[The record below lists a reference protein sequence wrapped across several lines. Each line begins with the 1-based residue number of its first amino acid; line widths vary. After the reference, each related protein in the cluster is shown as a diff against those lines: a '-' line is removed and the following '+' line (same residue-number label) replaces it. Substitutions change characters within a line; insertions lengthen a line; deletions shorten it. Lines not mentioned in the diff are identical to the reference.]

1 VTVIPCSE
9 VKMLIRD
16 LFEEEA
22 LALGGL
28 VAVYEIEDDLV
39 WPLIRTLAVTRRRV
53 LRRLAAGRSEDN
65 RRTRRPASKPHPAI
79 EEFLIRL
86 REEGK

>member
-1 VTVIPCSE
+1 MRLTQSDVRALLQQV
-9 VKMLIRD
+9 
-16 LFEEEA
+16 FEEEA

-28 VAVYEIEDDLV
+28 VAVYEIKDDVVWKLV
-39 WPLIRTLAVTRRRV
+39 RTLAVTRRRV
-53 LRRLAAGRSEDN
+53 LRRLDASRSEDD
-65 RRTRRPASKPHPAI
+65 RRTDGPALTPHPAI

>member
-1 VTVIPCSE
+1 MTVIPCSE
-9 VKMLIRD
+9 VKALIRN

-39 WPLIRTLAVTRRRV
+39 WPLVRTLAVTRRRV
-53 LRRLAAGRSEDN
+53 LRRLDAGASRDGGQE
-65 RRTRRPASKPHPAI
+65 RRPVSKPHPAI

>member
-1 VTVIPCSE
+1 MTVIPCSE
-9 VKMLIRD
+9 VKALIRD

-28 VAVYEIEDDLV
+28 VAVYEIEDDVV
-39 WPLIRTLAVTRRRV
+39 WPLVRTLAVTRRRV
-53 LRRLAAGRSEDN
+53 LRRLDAGRSEDD
-65 RRTRRPASKPHPAI
+65 RRTDSPALTPHPAI